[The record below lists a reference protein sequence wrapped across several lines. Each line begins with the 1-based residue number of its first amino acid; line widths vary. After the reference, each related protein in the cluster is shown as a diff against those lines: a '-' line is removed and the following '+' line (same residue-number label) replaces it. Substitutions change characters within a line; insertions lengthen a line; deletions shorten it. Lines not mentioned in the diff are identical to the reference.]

1 MANSATEA
9 DINAWNMQT
18 EQACM
23 GSLMNL
29 KGLASNQ
36 AGMAV
41 CYNLPFLDPAT
52 GVFEAELR
60 MFNVSPPINEWVGV
74 APQDIMVTLSYL
86 GATVQKANG
95 ALQRRAVDDLSKLVE
110 RQTTM
115 PQQLKVLTYVGQIN
129 SNLRGSQMNLPQ
141 LQPLLIP
148 QIDLTANN
156 RATNTAVNTT
166 LSSTEASFVNGVFAQ
181 KGTTT
186 VGPQAA
192 ASASAAVAA
201 ATPFVLPGVTLGIFP
216 VGLIIT
222 CIWTF
227 FFLLVVGLGTIG
239 RIQFK
244 EQYERRMRREQA
256 NN

>member
-129 SNLRGSQMNLPQ
+129 SNLRGSQMNLYVH
-141 LQPLLIP
+141 LLHMTMLA
-148 QIDLTANN
+148 DTR
-156 RATNTAVNTT
+156 RAGRSYSRCLSHKSTSRRTIGQQT
-166 LSSTEASFVNGVFAQ
+166 LPSTRHSHRLRPHSSTAC
-181 KGTTT
+181 
-186 VGPQAA
+186 
-192 ASASAAVAA
+192 
-201 ATPFVLPGVTLGIFP
+201 L
-216 VGLIIT
+216 
-222 CIWTF
+222 
-227 FFLLVVGLGTIG
+227 
-239 RIQFK
+239 R
-244 EQYERRMRREQA
+244 RREQRPSA
-256 NN
+256 LKRQLQHPLQ

>member
-1 MANSATEA
+1 MRFSTALLSALSAAAQLNHAHAGGLPDATSHAARRPHTRDAGFHEKLRREAFHVVERLDRRQSTASPPSMANSPTEA

-74 APQDIMVTLSYL
+74 APLDIMVTLSYL

-95 ALQRRAVDDLSKLVE
+95 ALQRRAVDDPSKLVE

-129 SNLRGSQMNLPQ
+129 SNLRGSQMNLYVH
-141 LQPLLIP
+141 LLHMTMLA
-148 QIDLTANN
+148 DTR
-156 RATNTAVNTT
+156 RAGHSYSRC
-166 LSSTEASFVNGVFAQ
+166 LSHRS
-181 KGTTT
+181 
-186 VGPQAA
+186 
-192 ASASAAVAA
+192 
-201 ATPFVLPGVTLGIFP
+201 I
-216 VGLIIT
+216 
-222 CIWTF
+222 
-227 FFLLVVGLGTIG
+227 
-239 RIQFK
+239 
-244 EQYERRMRREQA
+244 
-256 NN
+256 